1 MRGGEKMIISR
12 ELAMDCPMA
21 AKILSSSSRKKTELI
36 VRLAEMQLKALGYSQ
51 NQFRDR
57 ADIRFVIE
65 MMERG
70 FISGCSVSKRA
81 RKVNA
86 VKCAR
91 RAFDVVDGGIS
102 RTEKAGD
109 MKRPE
114 ETTGKIL
121 PYPGTGVMK
130 RESADKD
137 FRDEYLEAVRSVLGD
152 AEFDS
157 MTKGE
162 E

>member
-1 MRGGEKMIISR
+1 MIINR

-36 VRLAEMQLKALGYSQ
+36 VRLAEMQLKALGYNQ
-51 NQFRDR
+51 NQFKDR
-57 ADIRFVIE
+57 EDIRFVIE

-81 RKVNA
+81 RKVNTA
-86 VKCAR
+86 KSAR
-91 RAFDVVDGGIS
+91 RAFEVVDGNMY
-102 RTEKAGD
+102 RPEKVED

-114 ETTGKIL
+114 ETAGKIL
-121 PYPGTGVMK
+121 PYPRASIMK
-130 RESADKD
+130 RESAGKD

-152 AEFDS
+152 AEFES